1 MRLKR
6 DKVVSE
12 REREF
17 ISNPIHLFVSGKT
30 HRNNKKEKNNSE
42 IIIIFDAFIDL

>member
-12 REREF
+12 RERER
-17 ISNPIHLFVSGKT
+17 SLYPIQSIYLYQAKPIGII
-30 HRNNKKEKNNSE
+30 KKKK
-42 IIIIFDAFIDL
+42 ITAR